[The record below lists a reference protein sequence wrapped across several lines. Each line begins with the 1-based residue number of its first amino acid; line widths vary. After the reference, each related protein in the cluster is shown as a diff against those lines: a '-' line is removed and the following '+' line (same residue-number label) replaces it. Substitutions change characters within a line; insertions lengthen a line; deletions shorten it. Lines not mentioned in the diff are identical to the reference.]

1 MFSSILSLFTSPG
14 LGAITGLIGSW
25 AAKREERKILEIN
38 NGHDLEMA
46 KVDQLRETADHQH
59 SLALADKGIEQA
71 ALEGEIAVDI
81 AEMGNIQTAIN
92 AQARPSG
99 MVLVDAAL
107 RFVRPVIT
115 AYLLILISYI
125 GYQIHVLVG
134 GLTAIPTTEI
144 VGIYIFLI
152 EAIMFL
158 TTTAVA
164 WWFGSRGK
172 PSARRT

>member
-81 AEMGNIQTAIN
+81 AEELVELIRQDGFSNI
-92 AQARPSG
+92 S
-99 MVLVDAAL
+99 
-107 RFVRPVIT
+107 
-115 AYLLILISYI
+115 
-125 GYQIHVLVG
+125 
-134 GLTAIPTTEI
+134 
-144 VGIYIFLI
+144 
-152 EAIMFL
+152 EAIG
-158 TTTAVA
+158 ADH
-164 WWFGSRGK
+164 R
-172 PSARRT
+172 